1 MWCWSLRWLC
11 TNNAVHRSRPIS
23 VNFHLC
29 VCVKITA
36 FHLVLF
42 GSTNIP
48 QSETNLVFLSC
59 WRRWLLKE
67 ERKRSVFPLFGK
79 FCFCLSLSLE
89 MSLWHVT
96 NLLFPLFFLPI
107 AKWMVTLL
115 TFGGSPIRGG
125 RRGANGGL
133 TRGVNHLQLKS
144 HKTQMNLW
152 PLEKGDPNPTETT
165 FEL

>member
-36 FHLVLF
+36 FHFVLF

-59 WRRWLLKE
+59 WRWLLKE

-79 FCFCLSLSLE
+79 FCFSLFRD
-89 MSLWHVT
+89 VT
-96 NLLFPLFFLPI
+96 VTCDKSSFSPLFFTN

-115 TFGGSPIRGG
+115 TLRVPPLEGGGG
-125 RRGANGGL
+125 GKW
-133 TRGVNHLQLKS
+133 GVN
-144 HKTQMNLW
+144 
-152 PLEKGDPNPTETT
+152 
-165 FEL
+165 